1 MKARPE
7 NMNILTN
14 IVARKIERVED
25 AQCRL
30 TLGEIKKRL
39 ADLESPRDFREAL
52 KKGRGPVKLIAE
64 IKKASPSKGLI
75 RSDFD
80 PLQIASVYETYPVSA
95 ISVLT
100 EEDFFQGHLSY
111 LRRVRQVTSK
121 PLLRKDFIIDEY
133 QLYESRLYGADAV
146 LLIAAILDK
155 RRAGEYLQLASELG
169 LAVLFEVHNEEDL
182 EKALSIDAE
191 IIGINN
197 RDLTTLAIDLT
208 TTLRLK
214 ASIPAGKIIV
224 SESGIRTRQDVVTLQ
239 DNGIDAMLIGTSFME
254 SPDIGK
260 KIKELLPD

>member
-1 MKARPE
+1 MEAWPE
-7 NMNILTN
+7 NMNVLKN
-14 IVARKIERVED
+14 IVARKIERVDD

-30 TLGEIKKRL
+30 TLDEIKKRL
-39 ADLESPRDFREAL
+39 ADLEGPRDFREAV
-52 KKGRGPVKLIAE
+52 KRGPGPIKLIAE
-64 IKKASPSKGLI
+64 IKRASPSKGLI
-75 RSDFD
+75 RSNFD
-80 PLQIASVYETYPVSA
+80 PLQIASIYETNPVSA

-169 LAVLFEVHNEEDL
+169 LSVLFEVHNDEDL
-182 EKALSIDAE
+182 EKAFYVDAD

-197 RDLTTLAIDLT
+197 RDLNTLAIDLT

-214 ASIPAGKIIV
+214 SVIPSGKIIV

-254 SPDIGK
+254 APDIGK
-260 KIKELLPD
+260 KIEEMLSH

>member
-1 MKARPE
+1 
-7 NMNILTN
+7 MNVLKN
-14 IVARKIERVED
+14 IVAKKIERVED
-25 AQCRL
+25 AQCRH
-30 TLGEIKKRL
+30 TLSEIKKGL
-39 ADLESPRDFREAL
+39 ADLERPRDFREAL
-52 KKGRGPVKLIAE
+52 KREHGPIKLIAE

-80 PLQIASVYETYPVSA
+80 PLQIASVYESNHVGA

-111 LRRVRQVTSK
+111 LRRVRQVTSM

-182 EKALSIDAE
+182 EKALFVDAD

-197 RDLTTLAIDLT
+197 RDLNTLAIDLT

-214 ASIPAGKIIV
+214 AVIPSGKIIV

-239 DNGIDAMLIGTSFME
+239 NNGIDAMLIGTSFME
-254 SPDIGK
+254 ATDIGK
-260 KIKELLPD
+260 KIEELLSD

>member
-1 MKARPE
+1 MEAWPE
-7 NMNILTN
+7 NMNVLKN
-14 IVARKIERVED
+14 IVARKIERVDD

-30 TLGEIKKRL
+30 TLAEIKKRL
-39 ADLESPRDFREAL
+39 ADLERPRDFREAV
-52 KKGRGPVKLIAE
+52 KRGPGPIKLIAE
-64 IKKASPSKGLI
+64 IKRASPSKGLI
-75 RSDFD
+75 RSNFD
-80 PLQIASVYETYPVSA
+80 PLQIASIYEANPVSA

-169 LAVLFEVHNEEDL
+169 LSVLFEVHNDADL
-182 EKALSIDAE
+182 EKAFYVDAD

-197 RDLTTLAIDLT
+197 RDLNTLAIDLT

-214 ASIPAGKIIV
+214 SVIPSGKIIV

-239 DNGIDAMLIGTSFME
+239 DNGIDAMLIGTAFME
-254 SPDIGK
+254 ASDIGK
-260 KIKELLPD
+260 KIEEMLSH

>member
-1 MKARPE
+1 MSV
-7 NMNILTN
+7 LSN
-14 IVARKIERVED
+14 IVARKAERIED

-30 TLGEIKKRL
+30 TLSEIKKRL
-39 ADLESPRDFREAL
+39 ADLEIPSTRDFREAL
-52 KKGRGPVKLIAE
+52 KIGQSPIKLIAE

-75 RSDFD
+75 RGDFN
-80 PLQIASVYETYPVSA
+80 PLQIASVYESNPVSA

-100 EEDFFQGHLSY
+100 EEDFFQGHISY

-155 RRAGEYLQLASELG
+155 RRAGEYLRLASELG
-169 LAVLFEVHNEEDL
+169 LAVLFEVHNEADL

-197 RDLTTLAIDLT
+197 RDLNTLAIDLE

-214 ASIPAGKIIV
+214 AIIPSGKIIV

-239 DNGIDAMLIGTSFME
+239 DNGIDAMLIGTSLME
-254 SPDIGK
+254 SADIGK
-260 KIKELLPD
+260 KIQQMLSD

>member
-1 MKARPE
+1 MEAWPE
-7 NMNILTN
+7 NMNVLKN
-14 IVARKIERVED
+14 IVARKIERVGD

-39 ADLESPRDFREAL
+39 ADLERPRDFKAVL
-52 KKGRGPVKLIAE
+52 KRGPGPIKLIAE

-75 RSDFD
+75 RSNFD
-80 PLQIASVYETYPVSA
+80 PLQIASAYETNPVSA
-95 ISVLT
+95 ISILT

-133 QLYESRLYGADAV
+133 QLYESRFYGADAV

-155 RRAGEYLQLASELG
+155 RRAGEYVKLASELG
-169 LAVLFEVHNEEDL
+169 LSVLFEVHNEEDL
-182 EKALSIDAE
+182 DKAFYVDAD

-197 RDLTTLAIDLT
+197 RDLNTLAVDLR

-214 ASIPAGKIIV
+214 SVIPPGKIIV

-254 SPDIGK
+254 APDIGE
-260 KIKELLPD
+260 KIKELLSD